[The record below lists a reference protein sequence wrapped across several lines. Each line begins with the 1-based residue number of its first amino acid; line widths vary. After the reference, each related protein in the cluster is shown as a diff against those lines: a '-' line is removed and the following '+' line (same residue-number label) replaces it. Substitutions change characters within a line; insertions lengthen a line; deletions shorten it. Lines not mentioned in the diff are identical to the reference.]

1 MIMNDFLT
9 FAVERYSVRAYD
21 ETKPVEPEK
30 IHRIL
35 QAAQIAPT
43 AVNHQP
49 QKIYLLQSAE
59 AMATIRSL
67 SRSVYNA
74 PFVFLI
80 CADESQTWHSPTEI
94 GYSTGEMDAS
104 IVTTHMMLEAH
115 DLGLGS
121 CWVRLF
127 DAREVKEAFQ
137 LPQNIR
143 PVCLLAVGYPTA
155 NSVPSPWHT
164 TSKAIEDF
172 TEEL

>member
-1 MIMNDFLT
+1 MNDFLT
-9 FAVERYSVRAYD
+9 FASKRYSVRAYD
-21 ETKPVEPEK
+21 ETRPVEEDK
-30 IHRIL
+30 IRKIL
-35 QAAQIAPT
+35 EAARIAPT

-49 QKIYLLQSAE
+49 QQIYVLKSDNA
-59 AMATIRSL
+59 IRVIRTL

-74 PFVFLI
+74 PLVFLI

-164 TSKAIEDF
+164 TNKAIEDF
-172 TEEL
+172 TVEL

>member
-1 MIMNDFLT
+1 MNDFLT
-9 FAVERYSVRAYD
+9 FAASRYSVRVYD
-21 ETKPVEPEK
+21 ENRAVEEHK
-30 IHRIL
+30 IRKIL
-35 QAAQIAPT
+35 EAAQIAPT

-49 QKIYLLQSAE
+49 QQIYVLKSPE
-59 AMATIRSL
+59 ALRTVRSL

-74 PFVFLI
+74 PLVFLI
-80 CADESQTWHSPTEI
+80 CANEEQTWHSPTEI

-127 DAREVKEAFQ
+127 DAREVREAFR
-137 LPQNIR
+137 LPKNIR
-143 PVCLLAVGYPTA
+143 PVCLLAVGYPSP

-164 TSKAIEDF
+164 TNKAIEEF
-172 TEEL
+172 TVEL

>member
-1 MIMNDFLT
+1 MNDFLT
-9 FAVERYSVRAYD
+9 FAAKRYSVRAYD
-21 ETKPVEPEK
+21 ETRPVEEDK
-30 IHRIL
+30 IRKIL
-35 QAAQIAPT
+35 EAARIAPT

-49 QKIYLLQSAE
+49 QQIYVLKSDNA
-59 AMATIRSL
+59 IRVIRTL

-74 PFVFLI
+74 PLVFLI

-127 DAREVKEAFQ
+127 DAGEVKKAFQ
-137 LPQNIR
+137 LPQKIR

-164 TSKAIEDF
+164 TNKAIEDF
-172 TEEL
+172 TVEL

>member
-1 MIMNDFLT
+1 MNDFLT
-9 FAVERYSVRAYD
+9 FAEKRYSVRAYD
-21 ETKPVEPEK
+21 ESRPVEEEK
-30 IHRIL
+30 IRKIL
-35 QAAQIAPT
+35 EAARIAPT

-49 QKIYLLQSAE
+49 QQIYVLRSDNA
-59 AMATIRSL
+59 IRVIRTL

-74 PFVFLI
+74 PLVFLI

>member
-1 MIMNDFLT
+1 MNDFLT
-9 FAVERYSVRAYD
+9 FAEKRYSVRAYD
-21 ETKPVEPEK
+21 ESRPVEEEK
-30 IHRIL
+30 IRKIL
-35 QAAQIAPT
+35 EAARIAPT

-49 QKIYLLQSAE
+49 QQIYVLKSDNA
-59 AMATIRSL
+59 IRVIRTL

-74 PFVFLI
+74 PLVFLI